1 MTLEKTIQLLKNV
14 INREPISPTVLNV
27 TPLGVQRLLYYISSW
42 GYGGLGI
49 QIIFAVS
56 SDFGDG
62 ITLTPDCT
70 QLREPM
76 VSVTVE
82 PSLQNIIRDWEGNTS
97 EKTYR
102 WSYVCE
108 GKNGVRASLDYF
120 ANVSGGRSV
129 LYVYT

>member
-1 MTLEKTIQLLKNV
+1 MV
-14 INREPISPTVLNV
+14 VFVCGEPICQAGLE
-27 TPLGVQRLLYYISSW
+27 SSE
-42 GYGGLGI
+42 
-49 QIIFAVS
+49 IF
-56 SDFGDG
+56 DFGDG

-82 PSLQNIIRDWEGNTS
+82 PSLQNIIRDWAGNTS

-108 GKNGVRASLDYF
+108 EKNGVRASLDYF